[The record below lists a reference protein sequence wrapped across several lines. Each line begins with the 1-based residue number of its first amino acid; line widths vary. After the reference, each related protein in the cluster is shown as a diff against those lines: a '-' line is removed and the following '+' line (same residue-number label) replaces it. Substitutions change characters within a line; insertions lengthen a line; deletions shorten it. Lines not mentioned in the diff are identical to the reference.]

1 MVDAGKSSEDIELRV
16 GSNDITIVVTSPA
29 MTTKTYTV
37 TVTRAAEI
45 TLPTPPPPP
54 PLSLYEQQTMRNEQ
68 ASAVIRNATD
78 ARTVSEQV
86 KQVVD
91 QLSELI
97 ESNELSDAEK
107 WDLVTDTVN
116 KVYAAVVAK
125 WEEEVV
131 DHSQLSNSVNALLE
145 QVMQPLLSEMS
156 GESETSIE
164 KAKESLSSLIQT
176 VVAKL
181 DKNQLS
187 DRLIEN
193 LNNAF
198 TTFLTKISSVHVA
211 ANEEVDH
218 LPEQF
223 DQLATI
229 IDSFKEQLDE
239 KASLFNLEKNLTITV
254 LEQSLTVKNTNIK
267 AKAEVKP
274 IVTLSRTVVEALISQ
289 EFGVSIVKREG
300 AGIQLPPKLLKEIGN
315 ISLKVTI
322 AKLTDV
328 TLPSNVANASDAY
341 EYTMQAEGETVTD
354 LGKELVRLILPYDQ
368 SAKHLMPFYYDQK
381 RRVWKQVTTAKG
393 KAVEVKKSGKK
404 ATFETSQTG
413 VFIVAEAGIQS
424 ISVKQKKLTLLP
436 KESAQ
441 LEVIAKLADRSEAD
455 VTEGEN
461 GTIYQSSNKKV
472 ATVSKDGL
480 VTIEEDA
487 KAGARATITVKNGRK
502 SVKISVAVPRIMSL
516 TVSPKK
522 ASVEP
527 GETLQLTVSAGLSD
541 RSKRDVT
548 KGEAGTIYK
557 IAESDT
563 KYAEINED
571 GLLQVYGD
579 TPVGAA
585 ITITVKYGGKAVD
598 YKVTIKE

>member
-1 MVDAGKSSEDIELRV
+1 
-16 GSNDITIVVTSPA
+16 

-54 PLSLYEQQTMRNEQ
+54 PLTLYEQQTMRNDQ
-68 ASAVIRNATD
+68 AATIIRNATD

-86 KQVVD
+86 KQVID
-91 QLSELI
+91 QLSEVI
-97 ESNELSDAEK
+97 ESNGLSDAQK
-107 WDLVTDTVN
+107 WDLVTDTIN

-125 WEEEVV
+125 WEEEVL
-131 DHSQLSNSVNALLE
+131 DQSQLSNGINALLE
-145 QVMQPLLSEMS
+145 QVIQLLLSEMS
-156 GESETSIE
+156 DESETSIE

-187 DRLIEN
+187 DKLTEN
-193 LNNAF
+193 LNDAF
-198 TTFLTKISSVHVA
+198 AIFLSRISSVQVE
-211 ANEEVDH
+211 ANAEVDH

-223 DQLATI
+223 DQVGTI
-229 IDSFKEQLDE
+229 IDSFNEQLDD
-239 KASLFNLEKNLTITV
+239 KASLFNLEKNLTISV
-254 LEQSLTVKNTNIK
+254 LDSTGSVKKTNTN
-267 AKAEVKP
+267 ATAVGNPLVK
-274 IVTLSRTVVEALISQ
+274 LSRTVVEELVSA
-289 EFGVSIVKREG
+289 EFGVSIAKREG
-300 AGIQLPPKLLKEIGN
+300 TGIQLPAKLLADIGN
-315 ISLKVTI
+315 KQLAVTI
-322 AKLTDV
+322 TKLSDV
-328 TLPSNVANASDAY
+328 SLPSNVANASDAY
-341 EYTMQAEGETVTD
+341 EYTIQAAGETVTD
-354 LGKELVRLILPYDQ
+354 IGKNMVRLILPYDQ

-381 RRVWKQVTTAKG
+381 RKAWKQLTTAKG
-393 KAVEVKKSGKK
+393 KAVEVNKSGKT
-404 ATFETSQTG
+404 AAFETSQTG
-413 VFIVAEAGIQS
+413 SFLVAEAGIQS

-436 KESAQ
+436 NESAQ

-461 GTIYQSSNKKV
+461 GTTYQSSNKKV
-472 ATVSKDGL
+472 ATVSENGL
-480 VTIEEDA
+480 VTIAEDA
-487 KAGARATITVKNGRK
+487 KAGARTTITVKNGRK

-563 KYAEINED
+563 KYAKINED
-571 GLLQVYGD
+571 GLLHVYGD
-579 TPVGAA
+579 TPVGTA
-585 ITITVKYGGKAVD
+585 ITITVEYGGKDVD

>member
-107 WDLVTDTVN
+107 WDLITDTVN

-198 TTFLTKISSVHVA
+198 TTFLAKISSVHVA

-274 IVTLSRTVVEALISQ
+274 IVTLSRTVVEELISQ

-341 EYTMQAEGETVTD
+341 EYTMQAEGE
-354 LGKELVRLILPYDQ
+354 
-368 SAKHLMPFYYDQK
+368 
-381 RRVWKQVTTAKG
+381 
-393 KAVEVKKSGKK
+393 
-404 ATFETSQTG
+404 
-413 VFIVAEAGIQS
+413 
-424 ISVKQKKLTLLP
+424 
-436 KESAQ
+436 
-441 LEVIAKLADRSEAD
+441 
-455 VTEGEN
+455 N

-502 SVKISVAVPRIMSL
+502 SVKISVAVPRIISL

-571 GLLQVYGD
+571 GLLQAYGD

-585 ITITVKYGGKAVD
+585 ITITVEYGGKAVD
-598 YKVTIKE
+598 YMVTIKE